1 MRTSEQFRN
10 MIKASGVIQIP
21 GCYDCITATIVE
33 RAGFPAAYLTG
44 SGISL
49 TLDQLSRTSASGT
62 KHTQCDPNPYAGRY

>member
-44 SGISL
+44 SWYF
-49 TLDQLSRTSASGT
+49 LDALWYS
-62 KHTQCDPNPYAGRY
+62 